1 MAKILVFGDSIAY
14 GKWDKYGGWVQR
26 LRHHIDETYNL
37 TENKNIQVYNL
48 SIPGEITTRLCTRIR
63 GEMVMRIPL
72 ADTKENNLIIIA
84 VGINDTNVHN
94 WISGKQTPLTEFK
107 QNIKQLISLSSN
119 EYSKCVVMGLTPI
132 NEPKYEERFQGRLF
146 NKTIQEYDTAIR
158 EVATKRDIPFVDL
171 FEVLQSKHY
180 GQTLTDGIHPNS
192 EGHKMISELV
202 IEFFHNNELFSFIEA

>member
-14 GKWDKYGGWVQR
+14 GKWDKDGGWVQR

-63 GEMVMRIPL
+63 GEMDMRIPL

-84 VGINDTNVHN
+84 VGINDTNVQN

-119 EYSKCVVMGLTPI
+119 KYSRCVIMGLTPI
-132 NEPKYEERFQGRLF
+132 HESKYEERFQGRLF
-146 NKTIQEYDTAIR
+146 NKTIKEYDNAIS
-158 EVATKRDIPFVDL
+158 EVAAERDIPFVDFFGIL
-171 FEVLQSKHY
+171 KSKDY
-180 GQTLTDGIHPNS
+180 EETLIDGIHPNS

-202 IEFFHNNELFSFIEA
+202 IEFFQINKLFSFIEA

>member
-84 VGINDTNVHN
+84 IGINDTNVHN